1 MKKKNSEFTLIKK
14 FRRNAN
20 LLIILSDGRLSSQY
34 HFEINIHNKDDLEK
48 IDISI
53 KSKYQITAFKEL
65 SDSRIMSI
73 LCKDGGVHI
82 YKIFGKAYA
91 LKYKIDFDDPLNVIM
106 EELKPNCLI
115 SCNNNHNGV
124 LKIWHLRNN
133 NFISEGS
140 FHMNNHGP
148 RNINLIKISD
158 DKIVTS
164 KGKENGIIQ
173 LWKIENNNFNN
184 YSTLTNIDDPRG
196 LFMYDKNTLIISNTT
211 GFITIVNVN
220 SIQIMIKFKYDK
232 YNSSLPCSIGHLI
245 TLSNGNIIFSY
256 SARRQNGGIKN
267 YLVEYEF
274 NKTITKKREKLRCHV
289 NYIEGIAE
297 FNRYIVTSGGGEI
310 KIWK

>member
-14 FRRNAN
+14 FRRKAYH
-20 LLIILSDGRLSSQY
+20 LLILSDGRLSSQY
-34 HFEINIHNKDDLEK
+34 QFEINIHNKDDLEK
-48 IDISI
+48 VDISI
-53 KSKYQITAFKEL
+53 KSNYQITEFKKL
-65 SDSRIMSI
+65 SDSRIMTI

-82 YKIFGKAYA
+82 YKIFGKAYS
-91 LKYKIDFDDPLNVIM
+91 LKQKIDFDSPLNVIM

-148 RNINLIKISD
+148 RSINFIKISD

-173 LWKIENNNFNN
+173 FWKIENNNFNN

-196 LFMYDKNTLIISNTT
+196 LFMYDKNTLIISNIT
-211 GFITIVNVN
+211 GFITFVNVN
-220 SIQIMIKFKYDK
+220 SIQIILKFNYDK
-232 YNSSLPCSIGHLI
+232 YNTSLPCSISNLI

-256 SARRQNGGIKN
+256 SARRQNGDIKN